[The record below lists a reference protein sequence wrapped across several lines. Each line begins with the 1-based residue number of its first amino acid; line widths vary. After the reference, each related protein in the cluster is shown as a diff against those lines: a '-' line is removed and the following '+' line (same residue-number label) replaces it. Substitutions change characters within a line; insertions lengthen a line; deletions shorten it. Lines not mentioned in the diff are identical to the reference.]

1 MTMSLPETSQT
12 ILIVDDDEYIREM
25 LLMAF
30 KMEGYQ
36 AVAVANGKEAIDWL
50 RISPLP
56 CLILL
61 DLMMPVMNGRE
72 FLDAIDKDP
81 MFSDKALTIVMI
93 TAFTVDKVHPR
104 LSGFLSKPVE
114 LDQLLGI
121 IARYCRCSTS

>member
-1 MTMSLPETSQT
+1 MSLPETSQT